1 MEEYG
6 VSDKKLT
13 TDLSQV
19 TDKYN
24 YKILYQLYLAKSE
37 NQIHNF
43 RSDEH
48 WVAFNIVA
56 ASLAAR

>member
-6 VSDKKLT
+6 VPDKKLT

-24 YKILYQLYLAKSE
+24 YKILFQVHLAKSE
-37 NQIHNF
+37 NQIHDF
-43 RSDEH
+43 RSDER
-48 WVAFNIVA
+48 WVVFNIVA